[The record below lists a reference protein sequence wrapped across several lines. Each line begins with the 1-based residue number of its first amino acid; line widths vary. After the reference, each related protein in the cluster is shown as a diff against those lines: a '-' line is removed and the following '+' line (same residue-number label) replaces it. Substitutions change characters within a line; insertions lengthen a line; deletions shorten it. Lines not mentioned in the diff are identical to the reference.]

1 VKCLAA
7 LCCAVLN
14 VYPLCPVLEVPVI
27 AWPSTASLQV
37 PAHAVPGGRSLLVMV
52 HSNAWS
58 ARVDSQPQVPG
69 VDKQPL
75 LARETFS

>member
-1 VKCLAA
+1 MPC
-7 LCCAVLN
+7 
-14 VYPLCPVLEVPVI
+14 
-27 AWPSTASLQV
+27 
-37 PAHAVPGGRSLLVMV
+37 PGGRSLLVMV